1 MFVRWLTVLRIPRA
15 VVAFSTEVRKFDLDV
30 SIIVGTSFIVYVEK
44 LKHSIMREKITRW
57 FRNNNNHPLD
67 NNSFYD
73 IVIDS
78 IENKIEQSTFENAIR
93 DVNEDIAEDDIN
105 DIYMRYELLHSFILY
120 YRRNH

>member
-1 MFVRWLTVLRIPRA
+1 MVLI
-15 VVAFSTEVRKFDLDV
+15 TEVLKIDLDV
-30 SIIVGTSFIVYVEK
+30 PKIVGTSFIVYVEQ
-44 LKHSIMREKITRW
+44 LKQRIMRERITRW

-67 NNSFYD
+67 DNSFYD

-105 DIYMRYELLHSFILY
+105 DIYMRYELLHSFISY

>member
-1 MFVRWLTVLRIPRA
+1 
-15 VVAFSTEVRKFDLDV
+15 
-30 SIIVGTSFIVYVEK
+30 
-44 LKHSIMREKITRW
+44 MRERITRW

-67 NNSFYD
+67 YNSFYD

-78 IENKIEQSTFENAIR
+78 IDNKIEQSTFENAIR
-93 DVNEDIAEDDIN
+93 DVNEEIEEDEIN